1 MNDSINDDQ
10 KDDITLNEQEL
21 QGLETILR
29 HAIAFEQY
37 RSFAQKAERIS
48 QARKSRKS
56 RRRLSDVEAEARVWL
71 DTVKSAETAGVLDP
85 SYRFLLTLNPIE
97 RVHNERYFSGLYES
111 DLCDINAGIDAIRE
125 REGLD
130 DDEDWRVGEGP
141 EDWEELQKQ
150 YSGVLDRKFEE
161 TLREY
166 GLEDIADL
174 YHMDREAYEAQRELG
189 RRMALG
195 VIPESEQI
203 DAVQKRLEVEAERS
217 ANGGAYYAATVTIG
231 SAMEAALLSAC
242 LRNRD
247 HVLAVRDRMP
257 ESTRPKRKNPKRWHL
272 VDLARM
278 AAAAGWLPEFVVG
291 DQRVSSRS
299 LIEMMRSL
307 RNLAHPSRHLTDAI
321 YRDIKSEYAMARAAY
336 NLLKRHLVEFG
347 EKSS

>member
-1 MNDSINDDQ
+1 MDDSTKEDQ
-10 KDDITLNEQEL
+10 KGGTSLNEQEM
-21 QGLETILR
+21 QGLETILTR
-29 HAIAFEQY
+29 TIAFEQY
-37 RSFAQKAERIS
+37 RSAAQKLERIS
-48 QARKSRKS
+48 QTRKSRKNQ
-56 RRRLSDVEAEARVWL
+56 RRLSDIESEAKVWL
-71 DTVKSAETAGVLDP
+71 DTVESAETAGVLDP

-97 RVHNERYFSGLYES
+97 RVHDERYFSGLYES

-141 EDWEELQKQ
+141 EDWEQLQKQ

-166 GLEDIADL
+166 GLDDIADL
-174 YHMDREAYEAQRELG
+174 YNMDREAYEAQREAG

-195 VIPESEQI
+195 VISETEQI
-203 DAVQKRLEVEAERS
+203 HAVKKRLEVEAERS
-217 ANGGAYYAATVTIG
+217 ANGGAYYAATVMIG

-242 LRNRD
+242 MKHRD

-257 ESTRPKRKNPKRWHL
+257 KSTRPKQKNPKRWHL

-291 DQRVSSRS
+291 DQRISSRS

-321 YRDIKSEYAMARAAY
+321 YRDIKSEYANARAAY
-336 NLLKRHLVEFG
+336 NLLQRHLAG
-347 EKSS
+347 HAEKSP